1 MALFNKIL
9 IANRGEIAL
18 RVIRACRELGIKTV
32 AVYSIA
38 DADSLP
44 VREADEA
51 VCIGPA
57 QASASYLLIDRIL
70 SVASICDV
78 DAIHPGYGFLA
89 ENAYFAE
96 ACRKHNI
103 TFIGPTPEAM
113 RALGD
118 KAVARDT
125 MKKAGVPVTP
135 GSEGLIATEADA
147 IKMAQKLGYPVI
159 VKATAGGGG
168 RGMRIAHND
177 ASLIQGFHAA
187 KTEAEK
193 AFGDGSLYMEKYIIN
208 PRHIEFQILADNHGN
223 VVHLGERDCSVQRR
237 NQKLIEESPSPAL
250 NSKLREKMGN
260 AAVKAAKA
268 AGYTNAGTIEFLLTG
283 DSNFYFMEMNTRVQV
298 EHPVTEELTG
308 VDIVKEQ
315 IRIAAGEHLSVRQK
329 DIKFTGHVIEC
340 RINAENPETR
350 FTPCPGEVKLLVPAG
365 GIGVRVDT
373 HVYSGYRIPP
383 YYDSMIA
390 KLIVKAPDREQAIIR
405 CRRALDEFIIDG
417 VKTTIPFSMKIVN
430 DKEFIAGKYDTG
442 FVERAFMSEGE
453 KPEAAKTEAADETA
467 AAKTSHK
474 SRSKAVR

>member
-57 QASASYLLIDRIL
+57 QAASSYLMIDRIL
-70 SVASICDV
+70 SVAAICNV

-103 TFIGPTPEAM
+103 TFIGPAPEAM

-118 KAVARDT
+118 KAVARET
-125 MKKAGVPVTP
+125 MKQAGVPVTP
-135 GSEGLIATEADA
+135 GSDGLINTEADA
-147 IKMAQKLGYPVI
+147 VAMAKKLGYPVI
-159 VKATAGGGG
+159 VKASAGGGG
-168 RGMRIAHND
+168 RGMRIARSEAD
-177 ASLIQGFHAA
+177 LIQGYHAA
-187 KTEAEK
+187 RTEAEN
-193 AFGDGSLYMEKYIIN
+193 AFGDGSLYMEKFIIN

-223 VVHLGERDCSVQRR
+223 VIHLGERDCSVQRR

-250 NSKLREKMGN
+250 SAELREKMGS
-260 AAVKAAKA
+260 AAVTAAKA

-283 DSNFYFMEMNTRVQV
+283 ESDFYFMEMNTRVQV

-315 IRIAAGEHLSVRQK
+315 IRIAAGETLAYTQD
-329 DIKFTGHVIEC
+329 DIKLNGHVIEC

-390 KLIVKAPDREQAIIR
+390 KLIVKAQDREQAIIR

-417 VKTTIPFSMKIVN
+417 VKTTIPFSLKIVN
-430 DKEFIAGKYDTG
+430 DKDFAAGNYDTG
-442 FVERAFMSEGE
+442 FVERAFLSEGPAAGE
-453 KPEAAKTEAADETA
+453 KSDKSEAPAKTA
-467 AAKTSHK
+467 HK
-474 SRSKAVR
+474 SRSKAVK